1 MLNNSNYIDGSQA
14 TELNKL
20 CRDYDKLKA
29 EFERAKA
36 DFESARDRIKELC
49 PEKINET
56 SDFLIKIK
64 IVPDGT
70 TLDTDRL
77 KKELPEVYEEFQK
90 TKKGYSSI
98 QEILKK

>member
-20 CRDYDKLKA
+20 CREYDKLKA

-56 SDFLIKIK
+56 ADFIIKIK
-64 IVPDGT
+64 IVPFRMG
-70 TLDTDRL
+70 LDTERL
-77 KKELPEVYEEFQK
+77 KKELPDIYEEYQEV
-90 TKKGYSSI
+90 KKGSTSI